1 MLNSFHLLFNTFQIA
16 EKVQELLEGFI
27 PPDQEFAVFQTQR
40 GKGDVAVFFA
50 SDKSCFIKFLDH
62 FGH

>member
-27 PPDQEFAVFQTQR
+27 PPDQEFAVFQTQGVR
-40 GKGDVAVFFA
+40 EMWRYFRK
-50 SDKSCFIKFLDH
+50 
-62 FGH
+62 